1 MLVVV
6 AAVVVDLVIEL
17 KILLPVKTLAP
28 LKVLLSAR
36 RVEEAVL
43 SVPQENFPADQVIF
57 PEVALQVERLAPKK
71 LVVLAVVVKRLV
83 VVAEVEVELRLV
95 KFWRVVE
102 PFTRRLEAVISEL
115 EVRAPPVAV
124 VKKRFV
130 ELAVVEKKFVEVAEE
145 VVELPATKKPRLAFV
160 E

>member
-1 MLVVV
+1 M
-6 AAVVVDLVIEL
+6 
-17 KILLPVKTLAP
+17 
-28 LKVLLSAR
+28 KVLLSAR

-43 SVPQENFPADQVIF
+43 SVPQENLPAAQVIL

-102 PFTRRLEAVISEL
+102 PVTKRFAAVMRAF

-130 ELAVVEKKFVEVAEE
+130 ELEVVEKKLVEVAEE